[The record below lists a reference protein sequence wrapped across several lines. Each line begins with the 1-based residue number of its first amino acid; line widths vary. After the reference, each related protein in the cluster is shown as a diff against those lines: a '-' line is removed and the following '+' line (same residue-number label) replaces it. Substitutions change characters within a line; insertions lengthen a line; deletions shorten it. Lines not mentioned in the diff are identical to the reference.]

1 MFTPRRRDRMG
12 KAAVAVLMVAIIIGA
27 GVGVAYAAG
36 VFNNSGG
43 GGSDDDWKDHVG
55 EVTIFE
61 TEGTESVPAALYY
74 ATYTGTAT
82 NTLLYMDEKTG
93 YWFINYAYERTYK
106 SMWEQWK
113 KSGDSNEWGLDSDY
127 KEEVI
132 EEKVTINTKY
142 YGQKECTHIRLTNDV
157 TGHTEDQWTG
167 IDDGIT
173 YYVEANTVTV
183 DEYLREAIITSKLY
197 YKSSEKVDVKI
208 EFEVDIYTDEGI
220 TVTGEGKYQI
230 GQEVTL
236 TASGDNFYGWYDFDV
251 SASTPVS
258 TDSTYKF
265 NITSDKVLYALNEG
279 VDKTYTSGKEVT
291 LTAGKELSSATW
303 EITPFYRNNGEM
315 GETITVEGA
324 APTYVFESP
333 GDYYMKIEG
342 TTADGK
348 EYNGYRIL
356 YVDGYLERTWEFKYD
371 DMTITDI
378 SLDIL
383 FSDYVEYMDKLSVSE
398 RADNSKERQKHDS
411 QFVVVDKYITRLA
424 EQFKAL
430 QAKYGWTDIE
440 TAGCILAFT
449 QYIPY
454 QYDSD
459 THGESEYWNFPVETL
474 YLNMGDCED
483 TSILTSAI
491 YKAMGYESA
500 LILMSGHM
508 AVGILGTDLS
518 GYSDFKK
525 SHNTFSKSGYYYGET
540 TSTTYELGEV
550 PSGVRYVD
558 KVVISVED

>member
-12 KAAVAVLMVAIIIGA
+12 KAAVAVLMVALIIGA

-525 SHNTFSKSGYYYGET
+525 SHKTFSKSGYYYGET

>member
-12 KAAVAVLMVAIIIGA
+12 KAAVAVLMVALIIGA

-430 QAKYGWTDIE
+430 QAKYGWTEIE

>member
-1 MFTPRRRDRMG
+1 MG
-12 KAAVAVLMVAIIIGA
+12 KAAVAVLMVALIIGA

-236 TASGDNFYGWYDFDV
+236 TASGD
-251 SASTPVS
+251 
-258 TDSTYKF
+258 
-265 NITSDKVLYALNEG
+265 
-279 VDKTYTSGKEVT
+279 
-291 LTAGKELSSATW
+291 
-303 EITPFYRNNGEM
+303 
-315 GETITVEGA
+315 
-324 APTYVFESP
+324 
-333 GDYYMKIEG
+333 
-342 TTADGK
+342 
-348 EYNGYRIL
+348 
-356 YVDGYLERTWEFKYD
+356 
-371 DMTITDI
+371 
-378 SLDIL
+378 
-383 FSDYVEYMDKLSVSE
+383 
-398 RADNSKERQKHDS
+398 
-411 QFVVVDKYITRLA
+411 
-424 EQFKAL
+424 
-430 QAKYGWTDIE
+430 
-440 TAGCILAFT
+440 
-449 QYIPY
+449 
-454 QYDSD
+454 
-459 THGESEYWNFPVETL
+459 
-474 YLNMGDCED
+474 
-483 TSILTSAI
+483 
-491 YKAMGYESA
+491 
-500 LILMSGHM
+500 
-508 AVGILGTDLS
+508 
-518 GYSDFKK
+518 
-525 SHNTFSKSGYYYGET
+525 
-540 TSTTYELGEV
+540 
-550 PSGVRYVD
+550 
-558 KVVISVED
+558 

>member
-12 KAAVAVLMVAIIIGA
+12 KAAVAVLMVALIIGA

-291 LTAGKELSSATW
+291 LTAGKELSFATW

>member
-1 MFTPRRRDRMG
+1 MG
-12 KAAVAVLMVAIIIGA
+12 KAAVAVLMVALIIGA

-43 GGSDDDWKDHVG
+43 GGSGDDWKDHVG

-113 KSGDSNEWGLDSDY
+113 RSGDSNEWGLDSDY

-236 TASGDNFYGWYDFDV
+236 TASGDDFYGWYDFDV

-411 QFVVVDKYITRLA
+411 QFVVVDKYITSLA

-454 QYDSD
+454 QYDSE

-483 TSILTSAI
+483 TSILTSTI

-525 SHNTFSKSGYYYGET
+525 SHKTFSNSGYYYGET

>member
-1 MFTPRRRDRMG
+1 MG
-12 KAAVAVLMVAIIIGA
+12 KAAVAILMVALIIGA
-27 GVGVAYAAG
+27 GIGVAYAAG
-36 VFNNSGG
+36 IFDNKGG
-43 GGSDDDWKDHVG
+43 GGSSDDWKDHIG
-55 EVTIFE
+55 ERTIFE
-61 TEGTESVPAALYY
+61 TEGTESSMMYT

-93 YWFINYAYERTYK
+93 YWFINYAYERTYRIG
-106 SMWEQWK
+106 WQTQTIT
-113 KSGDSNEWGLDSDY
+113 GDSNEWGLDSDY
-127 KEEVI
+127 TEEIV
-132 EEKVTINTKY
+132 EENVTIDTKY
-142 YGQKECTHIRLTNDV
+142 YGQQVCNHIRLSNEV
-157 TGHTEDQWTG
+157 IGHTEDQWTG
-167 IDDGIT
+167 VEDGIT
-173 YYVEANTVTV
+173 YYVEAESVSGV
-183 DEYLREAIITSKLY
+183 GPQKITTISKLY
-197 YKSSEKVDVKI
+197 YKSSDKVEVQMEFGVK
-208 EFEVDIYTDEGI
+208 VYADEGI
-220 TVTGEGKYQI
+220 TITGDGTYQI

-236 TASGDNFYGWYDFDV
+236 TASGDDFYGWYDFDV

-265 NITSDKVLYALNEG
+265 NITGDKVLYALNEG

-333 GDYYMKIEG
+333 GDYYMTIEG

-356 YVDGYLERTWEFKYD
+356 YVDGYLERTWEFEYD
-371 DMTITDI
+371 SMTITDI

-383 FSDYVEYMDKLSVSE
+383 FSDYIEYMDKLSVSE

-411 QFVVVDKYITRLA
+411 QFVVVDKYITSLA

-525 SHNTFSKSGYYYGET
+525 SHKTFSKSGYYYGET

>member
-12 KAAVAVLMVAIIIGA
+12 KAAVAVLMVALIIGA

-356 YVDGYLERTWEFKYD
+356 YVDGYLECTWEFKYD

>member
-1 MFTPRRRDRMG
+1 MG
-12 KAAVAVLMVAIIIGA
+12 KAAVAVLMVALIIGA

-356 YVDGYLERTWEFKYD
+356 YVDGYLECTWEFKYD